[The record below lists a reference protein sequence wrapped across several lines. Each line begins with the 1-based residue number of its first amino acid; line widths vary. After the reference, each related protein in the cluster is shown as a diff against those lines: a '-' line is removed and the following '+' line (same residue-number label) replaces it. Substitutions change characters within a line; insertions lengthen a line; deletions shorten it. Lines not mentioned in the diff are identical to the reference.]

1 MTDSTDDPSKATNN
15 KALKASVAA
24 SINSTTQSVPTIPT
38 AVHVGARKYTSPT
51 HTQQVMSPT
60 ALTREAEM
68 IDTAAE
74 KNQPSGKIL
83 VNPLMPTIQFT
94 SLVMTSNLIPRE
106 KISHLE

>member
-24 SINSTTQSVPTIPT
+24 SINSTTQSEPT
-38 AVHVGARKYTSPT
+38 HVGARTYTSPK

-60 ALTREAEM
+60 ALTREAET

-74 KNQPSGKIL
+74 KNQSSGK
-83 VNPLMPTIQFT
+83 NPGEPSDANDSIYLFGNNAEPD
-94 SLVMTSNLIPRE
+94 PAE
-106 KISHLE
+106 KISRLE

>member
-1 MTDSTDDPSKATNN
+1 
-15 KALKASVAA
+15 
-24 SINSTTQSVPTIPT
+24 
-38 AVHVGARKYTSPT
+38 
-51 HTQQVMSPT
+51 MSPT